1 MTIEELRASVKAQV
15 AGLTEAQAAA
25 VLRAIPLTDKIR
37 ILSDADGKS
46 ILEKIDQLIVGR
58 TEQAPTVTDDGNLQ
72 YILSLTVD
80 EKRELLPDCSWI
92 KKGPPEARHRPQEGD
107 GKR

>member
-1 MTIEELRASVKAQV
+1 MTIEELRASVKAQA

-37 ILSDADGKS
+37 ILSDADGKA
-46 ILEKIDQLIVGR
+46 ILEKIDQLIAGR
-58 TEQAPTVTDDGNLQ
+58 TEPTVTDGGNLQ

-80 EKRELLPDCSWI
+80 EKRELLRWWNDVH
-92 KKGPPEARHRPQEGD
+92 G
-107 GKR
+107 

>member
-15 AGLTEAQAAA
+15 AGLTEAQAAT

-37 ILSDADGKS
+37 ILSDADGKA
-46 ILEKIDQLIVGR
+46 ILEKIDQLIAGR

-80 EKRELLPDCSWI
+80 EKRELLRWWYDAH
-92 KKGPPEARHRPQEGD
+92 E
-107 GKR
+107 

>member
-37 ILSDADGKS
+37 ILSDADGKA
-46 ILEKIDQLIVGR
+46 ILEEIDQLIAGR
-58 TEQAPTVTDDGNLQ
+58 TEQTPTVTDDGNLQ

-80 EKRELLPDCSWI
+80 EKRELLRWWYDAH
-92 KKGPPEARHRPQEGD
+92 E
-107 GKR
+107 